1 MEISR
6 RGALF
11 GLFAAPAIIKAESL
25 MKMSRA
31 LIVPVGPAD
40 FSTDQLIY
48 KSTERYAR
56 GFMDYRLFRQLVE
69 PALREHFDGVYN
81 ERGEEYRAVFGAGP
95 AGCPRP
101 ALWRRGGGYAQWRA
115 RSDRVELSRAAA
127 VHRQGDQAMGHAGDK
142 GPPDGPEG
150 LRSKLQTYFSVRG
163 DRAGAG
169 QSWET
174 SERDEEIDGWKIRLS
189 GHRGAFYVQDSH
201 LAGMGMTLTQYIGW
215 LRGSYPHRE
224 MPLDS

>member
-11 GLFAAPAIIKAESL
+11 GLFAAPAIIKVESL

-48 KSTERYAR
+48 TSTERYVT
-56 GFMDYRLFRQLVE
+56 GFMDYRMFQQLVE
-69 PALREHFDGVYN
+69 PALREHFEGVYS
-81 ERGEEYRAVFGAGP
+81 ERGEEHRAVFGAGQ

-101 ALWRRGGGYAQWRA
+101 AFWRLGGGYAQWRA
-115 RSDRVELSRAAA
+115 RSDRIELSRAAA
-127 VHRQGDQAMGHAGDK
+127 VHRQGDRAMGHAGDE

-150 LRSKLQTYFSVRG
+150 LRRALQAAAAGSG

-169 QSWET
+169 QPWET
-174 SERDEEIDGWKIRLS
+174 SERDEEIAGWKIRLS
-189 GHRGAFYVQDSH
+189 GHRGAFYVYDSH
-201 LAGMGMTLTQYIGW
+201 LAGMGMTLTQYIDW
-215 LRGSYPHRE
+215 LRGGYPHRE